1 MKELLSSLLQ
11 TGSRRQ
17 LRPGLAKIIQTLGA
31 IIALAVIYTTTVVY
45 VDLFGMTVVFLSSIL
60 VLLFLMYSAGPW
72 GRPDMPGPTD
82 WILSIASAVVGAYF
96 FMESDRIVER
106 ITLLYPLEM
115 PDLIAGSALL
125 FLTIE
130 ATRRTV
136 GFGLTSVVSV
146 FVLYNLFGHNL
157 PFGLGFREVGFNHFL
172 DIMMFTSDGLFGVP
186 LRVAATYAFLFVL
199 FGTFLSRAGGAD
211 FFYNLA
217 SAVAGRRVGGPA
229 KIAVVSSGL
238 YGTMSG
244 SPTSDVVTTGSIT
257 IPIMKKLGYGK
268 SLAGS
273 VEVAASTGGSLLPP
287 VMGSAAFIM
296 AEYTG
301 IEYRDIAIAG
311 IVPALLYY
319 LCVYTQV
326 HLRSQKMGLMGMNE
340 NEVPTVRNA
349 LSNGGL
355 FIVPLVVLSAALVL
369 GFSPTYVAAFATL
382 GVVAVAAIKP
392 STRMGLKSIWS
403 ALGETTVR
411 MVSVVAAC
419 AAAGLVI
426 GGISMTGL
434 GGKFA
439 DLVFLVAGNSTF
451 LVLLV
456 SAMLAIILG
465 MGMPTPSAFIL
476 AAVLIGPTLSSLDFS
491 SMQSNMFILYF
502 AVLSAMTPPVAVAAF
517 AAAAIADDKPL
528 GIAVGAVKLAITAFI
543 VPFAFMYGDGLLLEG
558 SIVNILVSCIS
569 AVIGVIL
576 LSAAVEGYLKN
587 NLDRLIRLALFIAGL
602 LFIFPGIVN
611 LILGTLF
618 ALVAVFATPHLRK
631 EVKGSLGF

>member
-157 PFGLGFREVGFNHFL
+157 PFGLGFREVGYNHFL

-476 AAVLIGPTLSSLDFS
+476 AAVLVGPTLNSLDFS